1 MYMACD
7 AWFEAEAVK
16 VQGVRISRAVF
27 QACRVLD
34 LQKRRYNMFN
44 IWVVVKIMVHFWVLI
59 IYGTYD
65 LGYPKRDH
73 NFDTYPYN
81 RYSC

>member
-44 IWVVVKIMVHFWVLI
+44 IWVVVKIMVHFWVPI

>member
-34 LQKRRYNMFN
+34 LQKRRYNMLN
-44 IWVVVKIMVHFWVLI
+44 IWVVVKIMVHFWVPI
-59 IYGTYD
+59 MYGTYD